1 MKDSVHSVG
10 RIKLS
15 NFAISLE
22 NFLRGVF
29 LSAEIMIVN
38 FLIKQNH
45 NRASSGPT
53 WLIVI
58 KPSKYDMG
66 YEKNIKASNNSI
78 FGRLSGA

>member
-58 KPSKYDMG
+58 KPSKY
-66 YEKNIKASNNSI
+66 EWNIKKIS
-78 FGRLSGA
+78 RLATTAFLGD